1 MKLRSVSSLLAFFLP
16 ACTPQPQAASQV
28 LTVSDQA
35 AIRTLD
41 STFVQGWLQDD
52 TAAVLSVF
60 SPDAVLLPPGS
71 QPIAGLAAIR
81 AYWWPTDGSHTRITS
96 FDRQIVEITGTK
108 GLAFIRGTGS
118 LAWEY
123 VKDGTRQVQS
133 GRSTDLI
140 LVAPDSTGRWRVL
153 RQMWSQLP

>member
-1 MKLRSVSSLLAFFLP
+1 
-16 ACTPQPQAASQV
+16 
-28 LTVSDQA
+28 LTASDQA
-35 AIRTLD
+35 AIRALD

-52 TAAVLSVF
+52 TTMVLSVF
-60 SPDAVLLPPGS
+60 SPNAVLLPPGS
-71 QPIAGLAAIR
+71 QPVAGLAAIR

-118 LAWEY
+118 LGWEY

-140 LVAPDSTGRWRVL
+140 LVAPDSTGQWRVV